1 MTNSPIPRREQGF
14 ALLLVLILSLV
25 LLPFAVEFS
34 MQVSL
39 ETRTAINVTDQ
50 LKIENAIDGQY
61 EIMLAHLRYDVLE
74 NEIDSWEDVWNK
86 EELISRT
93 EEDVNVALT
102 THIFDEQ
109 AKFNI
114 RTVAEGPTERQMLQR
129 NRLKR
134 LLIEFRR
141 DTNFELGSGEAES
154 WARAI
159 SEWVGKGAVRQGV
172 PTPRM
177 ADGRTVLVLE
187 ELLMLPEVSGER
199 FESILYDKREDDNV
213 APGLHRY
220 LTVYGNGKL
229 NLNTCDEAILRAY
242 FPENPDA
249 AERIIDRRENPPEED
264 NPDDSSFSEDEEAG
278 NPYTDVMQVAQVDG
292 ITPEI
297 LQANGVDPALD
308 FDVLSHVYSFRIVGE
323 TDTTRR
329 DELFAVERV
338 PGSTEEEPLEGFR
351 LLLRQERTDILEN
364 LDLDN

>member
-1 MTNSPIPRREQGF
+1 MNSSTQRGERGF
-14 ALLLVLILSLV
+14 ALLLVIILSLV

-74 NEIDSWEDVWNK
+74 NDIDSWEDVWNK
-86 EELISRT
+86 EELVSRT

-114 RTVAEGPTERQMLQR
+114 RTLAEGATERQMLAR
-129 NRLKR
+129 KR
-134 LLIEFRR
+134 LMRLLLEYRR
-141 DTNFELGSGEAES
+141 DTDFELSTGEAET

-159 SEWVGKGAVRQGV
+159 SEWVGKGATRGNI

-177 ADGRTVLVLE
+177 SDGRTVLVLE
-187 ELLMLPEVSGER
+187 ELLMLPEVQGER
-199 FESILYDKREDDNV
+199 FDHILYDKREGDRV
-213 APGLHRY
+213 APGLHRF
-220 LTVYGNGKL
+220 LTVYGSGKI

-242 FPENPDA
+242 FPENPDV
-249 AERIIDRRENPPEED
+249 AERIIERRETPAEQED
-264 NPDDSSFSEDEEAG
+264 DGGVAVVEDEQAPG

-292 ITPEI
+292 VTPEI

-308 FDVLSHVYSFRIVGE
+308 FEVLSNVFSFRIVGE

-338 PGSTEEEPLEGFR
+338 PGSSEDEPLEGFR
-351 LLLRQERTDILEN
+351 LLLRQERIDILEN
-364 LDLDN
+364 LEDE

>member
-1 MTNSPIPRREQGF
+1 MMSSHARSERGF
-14 ALLLVLILSLV
+14 ALLLVIILSLV

-50 LKIENAIDGQY
+50 LKVENAIDGQY

-74 NEIDSWEDVWNK
+74 NEIDSWDDVWNG
-86 EELISRT
+86 EELVSRT
-93 EEDVNVALT
+93 EKDVNVALT
-102 THIFDEQ
+102 THIYDEQ

-114 RTVAEGPTERQMLQR
+114 RTLAEGPAERQMIARQ
-129 NRLKR
+129 RLKR
-134 LLIEFRR
+134 LLMEYRR
-141 DTNFELGSGEAES
+141 DTDFELGSGEAET

-159 SEWVGKGAVRQGV
+159 SEWVGKGAMRGNV

-187 ELLMLPEVSGER
+187 ELLMLPEVHGER
-199 FESILYDKREDDNV
+199 FGHLLYDKREGEKT

-220 LTVYGNGKL
+220 LTVYGSGKV
-229 NLNTCDEAILRAY
+229 NLNTCDEALLRAY
-242 FPENPDA
+242 FAENPDA
-249 AERIIDRRENPPEED
+249 AERIIERRDTPPQEEEED
-264 NPDDSSFSEDEEAG
+264 VTYSDDEEEEAG

-292 ITPEI
+292 VTPEI
-297 LQANGVDPALD
+297 LQANGVDPSLD
-308 FDVLSHVYSFRIVGE
+308 FDVLSNVFSFRIVGE
-323 TDTTRR
+323 TETTRR

-338 PGSTEEEPLEGFR
+338 PGTDENEPLKGFR

-364 LDLDN
+364 LDLD

>member
-1 MTNSPIPRREQGF
+1 MTPSTHRHEQGF
-14 ALLLVLILSLV
+14 ALLLVIILSLV

-61 EIMLAHLRYDVLE
+61 EIMLAHLRYDVIE

-86 EELISRT
+86 EELVSRT
-93 EEDVNVALT
+93 EEDVDVALT

-114 RTVAEGPTERQMLQR
+114 RSLAEGATERQMQAR
-129 NRLKR
+129 QRLKR
-134 LLIEFRR
+134 LLMEYRR
-141 DTNFELGSGEAES
+141 DTDFELGTGEAET

-159 SEWVGKGAVRQGV
+159 SEWVGKGAMRGNV

-187 ELLMLPEVSGER
+187 ELLMLPEVHGER
-199 FESILYDKREDDNV
+199 FNSLLYDKREGEHS

-220 LTVYGNGKL
+220 LTVYGSAKI
-229 NLNTCDEAILRAY
+229 NLNTCDEALLRAY
-242 FPENPDA
+242 FPENPDV
-249 AERIIDRRENPPEED
+249 AERIIERRENPPEEA
-264 NPDDSSFSEDEEAG
+264 DDEVTFSDDETDVG
-278 NPYTDVMQVAQVDG
+278 NPYTEVMQVSQVDG
-292 ITPEI
+292 VTPEI

-308 FDVLSHVYSFRIVGE
+308 FEVMSNVFSFRIVGE

-338 PGSTEEEPLEGFR
+338 PGSTEDEPLEGFR

-364 LDLDN
+364 LDSE